1 MRLDSSVHWVFVSFE
16 FVNFNPFGE
25 YAVPGE
31 CFGSMLQRLL
41 VNALWPFAAMLCA
54 LVAVAISTFTS
65 YKSRAEPASQRIRA
79 VLYRAFHLSLLIVYF
94 VLPSVSQRIFDAR
107 KVPITGCTRAPRL
120 SQGVTRGMCGVR
132 CMHPSTHMHI

>member
-41 VNALWPFAAMLCA
+41 VNALWPFAAMLILLLP
-54 LVAVAISTFTS
+54 LVLYTFITTKPSAEST
-65 YKSRAEPASQRIRA
+65 SQRVRTM
-79 VLYRAFHLSLLIVYF
+79 LYQAFQLVLLIVYF
-94 VLPSVSQRIFDAR
+94 VLPSVSRRIFDAR
-107 KVPITGCTRAPRL
+107 KVRICGPGL
-120 SQGVTRGMCGVR
+120 S
-132 CMHPSTHMHI
+132 